1 MVKNTNKIIKKP
13 FWFYS
18 FISNLNDCFRRF
30 SYSCYRSADFS
41 FVILTVKSLSG
52 CMIVFGVQEA
62 ESTSNNWWTFDNYY
76 KRKNFERTDWKK
88 ERINVKAVP
97 QLTTNAND
105 FEKKRIVKNKKEND
119 FQKMWNDAWIT
130 KDIYSDSLKYSSRR
144 VINILSKLW
153 AVTSWP
159 WGSKMKLKNI
169 WRQGTAKW
177 GYKKIEI
184 KNE

>member
-1 MVKNTNKIIKKP
+1 
-13 FWFYS
+13 
-18 FISNLNDCFRRF
+18 
-30 SYSCYRSADFS
+30 
-41 FVILTVKSLSG
+41 
-52 CMIVFGVQEA
+52 MIVFGVQEA

-159 WGSKMKLKNI
+159 WGSKMKLKI
-169 WRQGTAKW
+169 YGGKELLSE
-177 GYKKIEI
+177 GI
-184 KNE
+184 KNRNKKWINIFFIKQRLKINKNEDKY